1 MRSEHYTPNLM
12 IVLHGHLPYVRH
24 PDHPFFFEENWLFEA
39 VTGSYIPLLDMLER
53 LASDG
58 VPSPVTLSLSP
69 TLIEMLG
76 DRLLRNRCAA
86 YIDERIELA
95 ELEIVRTRRDAPF
108 RKLARFY
115 KKRFE
120 WIRHLYE
127 DVYRRDMAAAFGRLH
142 RAGVIELITSA
153 ATHGYLPYLA
163 MQPESVRA
171 QVGIGVDL
179 FRSKFKRPPKGIW
192 IPECGYFNGLDA
204 HLRREGI
211 NYFFLDAHGLM
222 FGSPAPQNGFLAPA
236 LTPEGVAAFG
246 RDPFSSRL
254 VWDMTGYPGDA
265 DYREFHRDIGFDLP
279 IEQVGRFIR
288 AGGGRGHTGI
298 KYCRITGS
306 EAKEPYNPAA
316 ALAKAKL
323 HARHFVD
330 ELDRRM
336 SSLSFM
342 QSPPPV
348 SVCTYDAE
356 LFGHWWFE
364 GPSWLEHLFRQ
375 INRRKHLRAVTAS
388 AYLDEYGEML
398 ETVAPAQSSWG
409 DGGYGAVW
417 LDKSNDWIY
426 PVIHHAAE
434 TMIRL
439 ADAHHH
445 PDGLLLRALDQA
457 ARELLLA
464 QSSDWPFLISRN
476 TASEYAASRVGSH
489 IDRFNRI
496 AEMIKRETVNKAEL
510 LRYEQ
515 TDNIFRRI
523 RCMRYFLPA
532 DPRTD
537 TSSNTRK
544 TSRMC
549 GKSSCFCCRPD

>member
-1 MRSEHYTPNLM
+1 M
-12 IVLHGHLPYVRH
+12 IVLHAHLPYVRH
-24 PDHPFFFEENWLFEA
+24 PERRFFFEENWLFEA

-69 TLIEMLG
+69 TLVEMLD

-95 ELEIVRTRRDAPF
+95 ELEIARTGRNAPF
-108 RKLARFY
+108 RKLARYY
-115 KKRFE
+115 KNRFE
-120 WIRHLYE
+120 WIRHLYH
-127 DVYRRDMAAAFGRLH
+127 DVYRRDITAAFGRLH
-142 RAGVIELITSA
+142 KAGVIELITTA

-163 MQPESVRA
+163 MQPESVVA
-171 QVGIGVDL
+171 QVGIGVDV

-192 IPECGYFNGLDA
+192 IPECGYFTGLDA
-204 HLRREGI
+204 HLRRAGI
-211 NYFFLDAHGLM
+211 YYFFLDAHGLM
-222 FGSPAPQNGFLAPA
+222 FGSPAPRNGYFAPVV
-236 LTPEGVAAFG
+236 THEGVAAFG

-288 AGGGRGHTGI
+288 AGGGRGHTGV
-298 KYCRITGS
+298 KYYRITGS
-306 EAKEPYNPAA
+306 EAKEPYNVAA
-316 ALAKAKL
+316 ALAKSKS
-323 HARHFVD
+323 HARHFVQ

-336 SSLSFM
+336 RLPRFM

-364 GPSWLEHLFRQ
+364 GPSWLEHVFRE
-375 INRRKHLRAVTAS
+375 IKKRRKHLRAVTAS
-388 AYLDEYGEML
+388 AYLGEYGGML

-409 DGGYGAVW
+409 EGGYGAVW

-426 PVIHHAAE
+426 PMIHRAAE

-439 ADAHHH
+439 ADAHHQ
-445 PDGLLLRALDQA
+445 PEGLIQRALDQA

-464 QSSDWPFLISRN
+464 QSSDWPFLLSRK
-476 TASEYAASRVGSH
+476 TASQYAASRARAH

-496 AEMIKRETVNKAEL
+496 SEMIERETVNNAEL
-510 LRYEQ
+510 IRYERS
-515 TDNIFRRI
+515 DNIFRRI
-523 RCMRYFLPA
+523 RCTRFFQPK

-549 GKSSCFCCRPD
+549 GKNSCFCCRPG